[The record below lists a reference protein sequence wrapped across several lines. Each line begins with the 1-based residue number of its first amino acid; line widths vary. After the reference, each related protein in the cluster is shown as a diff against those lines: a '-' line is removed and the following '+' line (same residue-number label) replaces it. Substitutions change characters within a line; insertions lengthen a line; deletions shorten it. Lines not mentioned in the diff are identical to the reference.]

1 MSRIIYVSDLPDMKL
16 CSICLLVF
24 FTATCRGQ
32 GNDYNKSDTTVVLQL
47 LKTANTYNFSEPDT
61 GLKLAQQALDIAR
74 KIHFE
79 KGEGF
84 ALHICGE
91 AYNMLGDYPSSLQ
104 CQYEAVRTFKKINDQ
119 HGEADALSYI
129 GVLYIQLGQYRE
141 ALSYLLSIKEMG
153 RQNPEI
159 WNDPFIFCNIGDVYD
174 SLKMPDSALYYQKRA
189 YEFFPGIQRPHL
201 RSFILR
207 HMGKI
212 YAEFGKNDS
221 AVKYYRAAIS
231 NATLSADNVNLS
243 NALKEMADVYV
254 SGHLYDSSLYYAK
267 KAFLYAHNANAA
279 FQLMD
284 ASTLLS
290 SLYRNAG
297 HYDSALFYA
306 DVASASKNSLFGPE
320 KYRQMQLLLLRQ
332 QQQEAA
338 IREEG
343 EQYKNRI
350 KYIALS
356 TALGVFLLLAFI
368 LVRNN
373 RQKQKTNEL
382 LVTQKSIVE
391 KSLAE
396 LKSTQAQLVQRE
408 KMASLG
414 ELTAGIA
421 HEIQNPLNFINN
433 FSELNKELLDE
444 LAAVKNAG
452 SNTEVDELLAT
463 LKENQEKIYH
473 HGKRADA
480 IVKGMLQHSR
490 SSKGVKELT
499 EINRLAD
506 EYLRLAY
513 NGYRIKQDS
522 IDISIQTD
530 YDNSIGRIHVI
541 PGDLGRVL
549 LNIYNNAFY
558 AMAEKKKYSGTAF
571 EPQLL
576 VSTRKVNGSIEIK
589 VRDNGP
595 GVSSNSVDKIF
606 QPFYTTKPTGEGTG
620 LGLSISYDI
629 VKAHEGEI
637 NVHSREGEFTEFTIQ
652 LPGA

>member
-1 MSRIIYVSDLPDMKL
+1 MKL
-16 CSICLLVF
+16 CFLCLMVIL
-24 FTATCRGQ
+24 TANCHGQ
-32 GNDYNKSDTTVVLQL
+32 GNDYNELDTATVLQL
-47 LKTANTYNFSEPDT
+47 LKTANTYNFSRADT
-61 GLKLAQQALDIAR
+61 GLKLAQRALDIAR
-74 KIHFE
+74 KINFR
-79 KGEGF
+79 KGEAR

-91 AYNMLGDYPSSLQ
+91 AYNMLGDYPRSLQ
-104 CQYEAVRTFKKINDQ
+104 CQFEAVRAFKKIGDQ
-119 HGEADALSYI
+119 QGEADALSYI

-141 ALSYLLSIKEMG
+141 ALNHLMSIKEVG
-153 RQNPEI
+153 WQNSNI

-174 SLKMPDSALYYQKRA
+174 SLKMPDSALYYQKQA
-189 YEFFPGIQRPHL
+189 YKLFPAVLRPHL

-207 HMGKI
+207 HMGNI

-221 AVKYYRAAIS
+221 AMKYYRATVS
-231 NATLSADNVNLS
+231 NARLSDDNINLS
-243 NALKEMADVYV
+243 DALREIAEVFK
-254 SGHLYDSSLYYAK
+254 SNRQYDSSLYYAK
-267 KAFLYAHNANAA
+267 EALLCAHNANAT
-279 FQLMD
+279 LHLLD

-290 SLYRNAG
+290 SLYGNAG
-297 HYDSALFYA
+297 QYDSALFYA
-306 DVASASKNSLFGPE
+306 NIAAGSKNSLFGPE

-332 QQQEAA
+332 QQQEEA

-356 TALGVFLLLAFI
+356 AALGIFLLLAFI
-368 LVRNN
+368 LIRNN
-373 RQKQKTNEL
+373 RQKQKANEL
-382 LVTQKSIVE
+382 LMTQKGIVE

-433 FSELNKELLDE
+433 FSELNRELLDE
-444 LAAVKNAG
+444 LAGVKNTG
-452 SNTEVDELLAT
+452 SNMEAEELFAT

-490 SSKGVKELT
+490 SSKGVKEPTDINKLT
-499 EINRLAD
+499 D

-513 NGYRIKQDS
+513 NGYRLKHDS
-522 IDISIQTD
+522 IDISIKTD
-530 YDNSIGRIHVI
+530 YDNILVRIHVI

-549 LNIYNNAFY
+549 VNIFNNAFY
-558 AMAEKKKYSGTAF
+558 AMAEKKKHSETEF

-576 VSTRKVNGSIEIK
+576 VSTRRVNGSIEIK
-589 VRDNGP
+589 VRDNGQ

-637 NVHSREGEFTEFTIQ
+637 SVHSQEGEFTEFTIR
-652 LPGA
+652 LPEA

>member
-1 MSRIIYVSDLPDMKL
+1 MKL
-16 CSICLLVF
+16 CFFCLLVC
-24 FTATCRGQ
+24 FTAICRGQ
-32 GNDYNKSDTTVVLQL
+32 GNDYSQSDSTVILQL
-47 LKTANTYNFSEPDT
+47 LKTANTYNFSRADT

-79 KGEGF
+79 KGE
-84 ALHICGE
+84 ALAIHICGE
-91 AYNMLGDYPSSLQ
+91 AYNMLGDYPRSLQ
-104 CQYEAVRTFKKINDQ
+104 CQYEAIGKFKKINDPQ
-119 HGEADALSYI
+119 GEADAISYI
-129 GVLYIQLGQYRE
+129 GILYIQLGQYRE
-141 ALSYLLSIKEMG
+141 ALNYLMSIKDIG
-153 RQNPEI
+153 RQNPDI

-174 SLKMPDSALYYQKRA
+174 SLRMPDSALYYQKRA
-189 YEFFPGIQRPHL
+189 YEFLPGIRLPHL
-201 RSFILR
+201 RSFMLR
-207 HMGKI
+207 HMGNI

-221 AVKYYRAAIS
+221 AMKYYRAAIS
-231 NATLSADNVNLS
+231 NARLSSDKVNLS
-243 NALKEMADVYV
+243 SALKEMADVYK
-254 SGHLYDSSLYYAK
+254 SNHQYDSSLYYAK
-267 KAFLYAHNANAA
+267 EAFVNARNANIA
-279 FQLMD
+279 LPLLD
-284 ASTLLS
+284 ACTLLS

-297 HYDSALFYA
+297 HYDSALLYA
-306 DVASASKNSLFGPE
+306 DIAAASKNSLFGPE

-332 QQQEAA
+332 QQQEVA
-338 IREEG
+338 IREEA
-343 EQYKNRI
+343 EQFKNRI
-350 KYIALS
+350 KYVALS

-368 LVRNN
+368 LIRNN

-382 LVTQKSIVE
+382 LLTQKGIVE
-391 KSLAE
+391 KSLSE

-444 LAAVKNAG
+444 LAGAKKSG
-452 SNTEVDELLAT
+452 QDTEADELLAT

-490 SSKGVKELT
+490 SSKGAKELT
-499 EINRLAD
+499 DINVLAD

-513 NGYRIKQDS
+513 NGFRIKPDS
-522 IDISIQTD
+522 IDISLKTD
-530 YDNSIGRIHVI
+530 YDKTIGRVNII

-558 AMAEKKKYSGTAF
+558 AMSEKKKHSRAEF
-571 EPQLL
+571 EPELL
-576 VSTRKVNGSIEIK
+576 VGTKKINSQIEIK
-589 VRDNGP
+589 VRDNGT
-595 GVSSNSVDKIF
+595 GVSSTSVDKIF

-629 VKAHEGEI
+629 VKAHDGEI
-637 NVHSREGEFTEFTIQ
+637 KVYSREGEFTEFTIL